1 MKYLCTGLQGG
12 LGISLLKIYISQKKH
27 GQSPIYFL
35 MKILIIEDNSRVSS
49 LLKRGLESQE
59 YQVYISEDAEDAIV
73 LLNKITFDLA
83 ITDIMLPKMNGIELS
98 KWIKQKYP
106 DLPIIMLTALGT
118 IDEKI
123 EGFDAGADDYMVK
136 PFEIRELF
144 VRIKVILQRRSIKNK
159 EAYLTD
165 LEYHELRVDKKI
177 NRVFR
182 NEKEIELTPKEFKL
196 LVFLMSNAERI
207 LTREEIAENVWGNH
221 FDTGTN
227 YIDVYIAY
235 LRKKIDKD
243 FDQKLIHTK
252 PGVGFIFAS
261 QL

>member
-1 MKYLCTGLQGG
+1 MKV
-12 LGISLLKIYISQKKH
+12 
-27 GQSPIYFL
+27 
-35 MKILIIEDNSRVSS
+35 LIIEDNARVSA
-49 LLKRGLESQE
+49 LLKRGLESQG
-59 YQVYISEDAEDAIV
+59 YQIYISEDAEDALVMVDKIV
-73 LLNKITFDLA
+73 FELV

-98 KWIKQKYP
+98 RLIKKKNP
-106 DLPIIMLTALGT
+106 ELPIIMLTALGT

-136 PFEIRELF
+136 PFEIRELYA
-144 VRIKVILQRRSIKNK
+144 RIKAILLRKSTSSQKNELSDHIEYK
-159 EAYLTD
+159 D
-165 LEYHELRVDKKI
+165 LKVDKNT

-182 NEKEIELTPKEFKL
+182 NEKEINLTPKEFKL
-196 LVFLMSNAERI
+196 LVFLMSNADRI
-207 LTREEIAENVWGNH
+207 LARDEIAENVWGNH

-243 FDQKLIHTK
+243 FDEKLIHTK
-252 PGVGFIFAS
+252 PGVGFIFTD

>member
-1 MKYLCTGLQGG
+1 
-12 LGISLLKIYISQKKH
+12 
-27 GQSPIYFL
+27 
-35 MKILIIEDNSRVSS
+35 MKILIVEDNSRVSS
-49 LLKRGLESQE
+49 LLKRGLESQQ
-59 YQVYISEDAEDAIV
+59 YQVYISEDAEDAII

-83 ITDIMLPKMNGIELS
+83 ITDIMLPKMSGIDLC
-98 KWIKQKYP
+98 KLIKQQYP

-136 PFEIRELF
+136 PFEIRELY
-144 VRIKVILQRRSIKNK
+144 VRIKAILQRRSNKNK
-159 EAYLTD
+159 EAYLTK
-165 LEYHELRVDKKI
+165 LEYHDLKIDKKF

-182 NEKEIELTPKEFKL
+182 NGAEIELTPKEFKL
-196 LVFLMSNAERI
+196 LVFLVSNAERI

-235 LRKKIDKD
+235 LRKKIDKN
-243 FDQKLIHTK
+243 FDHKLIHTK

>member
-1 MKYLCTGLQGG
+1 MKV
-12 LGISLLKIYISQKKH
+12 
-27 GQSPIYFL
+27 
-35 MKILIIEDNSRVSS
+35 LIIEDNARVSA
-49 LLKRGLESQE
+49 LLKRGLESQG
-59 YQVYISEDAEDAIV
+59 YQIYISEDAEDALVMVERIS
-73 LLNKITFDLA
+73 FDLV
-83 ITDIMLPKMNGIELS
+83 ITDIMLPQMNGIELS
-98 KWIKQKYP
+98 KIIKQKNP

-136 PFEIRELF
+136 PFEIRELYA
-144 VRIKVILQRRSIKNK
+144 RIKAVLLRKSSLSKKN
-159 EAYLTD
+159 EIANQI
-165 LEYHELRVDKKI
+165 EYQNLIVDKKT

-182 NEKEIELTPKEFKL
+182 DQKEISLTPKEFKL
-196 LVFLMSNAERI
+196 LVFLMSNAERV

-243 FDQKLIHTK
+243 FDEKLIHTK
-252 PGVGFIFAS
+252 PGMGFIFTN

>member
-1 MKYLCTGLQGG
+1 MGFVLFLDF
-12 LGISLLKIYISQKKH
+12 SLLRVLRSGHAFPEIIFS
-27 GQSPIYFL
+27 
-35 MKILIIEDNSRVSS
+35 MKILIIEDNARVSA
-49 LLKRGLESQE
+49 LLKRGLESQG
-59 YQVYISEDAEDAIV
+59 YQIYISEDAEDALVMADRIP
-73 LLNKITFDLA
+73 IDLI
-83 ITDIMLPKMNGIELS
+83 ITDIMLPQMSGIEFS
-98 KWIKQKYP
+98 KTIRQKHP

-136 PFEIRELF
+136 PFEIRELYA
-144 VRIKVILQRRSIKNK
+144 RIKAVLLRKSAAPKKNEVPDILQ
-159 EAYLTD
+159 YHD
-165 LEYHELRVDKKI
+165 LVIDKKT

-182 NEKEIELTPKEFKL
+182 DGKEISLTPKEFKL
-196 LVFLMSNAERI
+196 LVFLLSHAERI

-243 FDQKLIHTK
+243 FDEKFIHTK
-252 PGVGFIFAS
+252 PGTGFIFTRS
-261 QL
+261 L

>member
-1 MKYLCTGLQGG
+1 MR
-12 LGISLLKIYISQKKH
+12 
-27 GQSPIYFL
+27 
-35 MKILIIEDNSRVSS
+35 ILIVEDNSRVSS

-83 ITDIMLPKMNGIELS
+83 ITDIMLPKMNGIDLC
-98 KWIKQKYP
+98 KQIKQQHP

-136 PFEIRELF
+136 PFEIRELY
-144 VRIKVILQRRSIKNK
+144 VRIKAILQRRSTKNK

-165 LEYHELRVDKKI
+165 LEYYDLKIDKKF

-182 NEKEIELTPKEFKL
+182 NGKEIELTPKEFKL
-196 LVFLMSNAERI
+196 LVFLVSNAERI

-243 FDQKLIHTK
+243 FDSKLIHTK

>member
-1 MKYLCTGLQGG
+1 MR
-12 LGISLLKIYISQKKH
+12 
-27 GQSPIYFL
+27 
-35 MKILIIEDNSRVSS
+35 ILIIEDNLRVSG
-49 LLKRGLESQE
+49 LLKRGLESQH
-59 YQVYISEDAEDAIV
+59 YQVYISEDAEDALV
-73 LLNKITFDLA
+73 LLNKMVFDLA
-83 ITDIMLPKMNGIELS
+83 ITDIMLPGMNGIALS
-98 KWIKQKYP
+98 KIIKNKYP

-136 PFEIRELF
+136 PFEIRELY
-144 VRIKVILQRRSIKNK
+144 VRIKAILLRKSSKNK
-159 EAYLTD
+159 EAYASA
-165 LEYHELRVDKKI
+165 LEYGDLNVDKNI

-182 NEKEIELTPKEFKL
+182 NEKEIILTPKEFKL

-235 LRKKIDKD
+235 LRKKIDKN

-252 PGVGFIFAS
+252 PGVGFIFTSA
-261 QL
+261 L